1 MVQHRLT
8 RFGPVKPHRTPSSS
22 LLHHEP
28 SLHRVPSSI
37 ALSGALF
44 GMYFGQSDRR
54 LEPRSNIPLAGD
66 RCVHPAGTREA
77 ALRLIVG
84 KSYRRGAKFPAGK
97 SECQHH
103 LTSTLRRARKR
114 LPNSIARA
122 RAPPLSLPS
131 ETAALGTPDSKRC
144 DLKPFAYLRHRFTV
158 GKGLPHVCT
167 NDG

>member
-1 MVQHRLT
+1 MH
-8 RFGPVKPHRTPSSS
+8 HRTPSSS

-103 LTSTLRRARKR
+103 LTSTLQRARKQLR
-114 LPNSIARA
+114 ELHNACTC
-122 RAPPLSLPS
+122 PPLSLPS
-131 ETAALGTPDSKRC
+131 ETAALGANSSKRC
-144 DLKPFAYLRHRFTV
+144 DVKPFASLSSLIHHWERA
-158 GKGLPHVCT
+158 PWHVCT